1 MTQTAGESLRT
12 HTHTPRC
19 TQVECQRSPAERM
32 PHNSSTQ
39 FSAVNPPPTRPRTHT
54 AKPPSAD
61 RNEEHN
67 EMCVNRRRGSPPRRS
82 HGKSTSA
89 VCSKPE
95 LWTTSGVCV
104 CVCRCVSQV
113 RSNAIKGQLQPRPRL
128 VLGQQTMT
136 CIHLQH
142 THTLNESVRRRRHK
156 DSAPFICI
164 HIGATQMLVCRRRPA
179 SVTPPP
185 PTSPPPPSPDHQ
197 GHAALCFFLRVMQ
210 ARSKAV
216 CSIK

>member
-104 CVCRCVSQV
+104 CVSVCVPSSFKCHK
-113 RSNAIKGQLQPRPRL
+113 RSAAAAAQARAGAANHDMHTPP
-128 VLGQQTMT
+128 T
-136 CIHLQH
+136 H
-142 THTLNESVRRRRHK
+142 THTKRECETQTTQRQRTLHLHTYRR
-156 DSAPFICI
+156 DTDVSMPEASS
-164 HIGATQMLVCRRRPA
+164 IGDA
-179 SVTPPP
+179 SPPT
-185 PTSPPPPSPDHQ
+185 TSPPPPSPDHQ

>member
-142 THTLNESVRRRRHK
+142 THTHTKRECETQTTQRQRTLHLHTYRR
-156 DSAPFICI
+156 DTDVSMPEASS
-164 HIGATQMLVCRRRPA
+164 IGDA
-179 SVTPPP
+179 SPPHL
-185 PTSPPPPSPDHQ
+185 PTSP
-197 GHAALCFFLRVMQ
+197 VT
-210 ARSKAV
+210 
-216 CSIK
+216 